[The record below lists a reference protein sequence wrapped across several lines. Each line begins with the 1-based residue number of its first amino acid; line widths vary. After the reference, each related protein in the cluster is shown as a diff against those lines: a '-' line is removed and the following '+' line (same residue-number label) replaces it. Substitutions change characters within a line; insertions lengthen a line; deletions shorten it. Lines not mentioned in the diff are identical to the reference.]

1 MLRLWLAHRL
11 GALNMGTAIDIVKQD
26 GRRPSEGFSRDKLH
40 ASILAACLSVRT
52 PVGQAEAI
60 AHAVSESVISWLES
74 KPEVTSHDLRRIA
87 AKHLHTHH
95 PDAAYIYEQHRLT
108 M

>member
-1 MLRLWLAHRL
+1 
-11 GALNMGTAIDIVKQD
+11 MGSVIDIVKSD
-26 GRRPSEGFSRDKLH
+26 GSRPSESFSRDKLH
-40 ASILAACLSVRT
+40 ASIVAACLSVRT

-60 AHAVSESVISWLES
+60 ASAVTDAVVSWLES

-87 AKHLHTHH
+87 ASHLHTHH
-95 PDAAYIYEQHRLT
+95 PDAAYIYQQHRIT